1 MLDKKIILTNKYCEE
16 KINNLSKQIGVSPL
30 LIDILLKRGISDIEA
45 IKTFLYG
52 DMLMHAQKQRLEA
65 TQEINKTQNSE
76 KTDKPTL
83 A

>member
-1 MLDKKIILTNKYCEE
+1 MEYEE
-16 KINNLSKQIGVSPL
+16 N
-30 LIDILLKRGISDIEA
+30 
-45 IKTFLYG
+45 

>member
-16 KINNLSKQIGVSPL
+16 EINNLSKQIGVSPL

-52 DMLMHAQKQRLEA
+52 SAEPFHDPFLLKDM
-65 TQEINKTQNSE
+65 
-76 KTDKPTL
+76 KP
-83 A
+83 AVERI